1 MIQQLNAKGELTD
14 DLKDNM
20 VTFMAGIFRSV
31 RFGAS
36 SAHGKAN
43 MIRFNF
49 FKEKGAFTR
58 NENGTYKVD
67 FDKMIVA
74 MKEMSNL
81 ILTLQGN
88 GDYEGVAKLVAEKGT
103 ISAELQADL
112 DRLSEANIPVDVI
125 YEQGTEVLGL

>member
-1 MIQQLNAKGELTD
+1 
-14 DLKDNM
+14 
-20 VTFMAGIFRSV
+20 
-31 RFGAS
+31 
-36 SAHGKAN
+36 
-43 MIRFNF
+43 
-49 FKEKGAFTR
+49 
-58 NENGTYKVD
+58 
-67 FDKMIVA
+67 

>member
-1 MIQQLNAKGELTD
+1 
-14 DLKDNM
+14 M

-58 NENGTYKVD
+58 NTDGTYKVN
-67 FDKMIVA
+67 FDKMETA
-74 MKEMSNL
+74 MKDLSNV

-88 GDYEGVAKLVAEKGT
+88 GDYDGVADLVVK
-103 ISAELQADL
+103 
-112 DRLSEANIPVDVI
+112 R
-125 YEQGTEVLGL
+125 GTEVLGL